1 MTRTFI
7 HSVDPTSASPIAGST
22 VDLEVSEVEDAGIR
36 EVLQTPD
43 AAYRDRSGHTL
54 HLREASGQAREMN
67 PPPTSS
73 RCSSNIR
80 LDTNLIDNLIKLTP
94 AEVRQPTLSNADDC
108 LVIADHE
115 KDFEDVSFECALGV
129 HGH

>member
-7 HSVDPTSASPIAGST
+7 HSFDPASASPVSSPT
-22 VDLEVSEVEDAGIR
+22 VDLEVSEIEDASIR
-36 EVLQTPD
+36 EVPQTPD

-54 HLREASGQAREMN
+54 HLQGASGQAREVN

-80 LDTNLIDNLIKLTP
+80 LDTNLNLIKLTP
-94 AEVRQPTLSNADDC
+94 AGVRQPTLSNADDC
-108 LVIADHE
+108 VVIADHE
-115 KDFEDVSFECALGV
+115 KDFEDVSFECALGA